1 MFPTL
6 ARRRL
11 LMLRHGMV
19 LACALGMIALGVATI
34 AAQPSSKAA
43 QSVAKAPDANQPDAK
58 SKGPPAKAPPAKAE
72 QKVPPRETFVDVAPR
87 GKVLP
92 LSEVLARRF
101 EIESDGEAAQTL
113 VLETATGDLYTLVKE
128 RRSRGFWND
137 ASLRG
142 IEVELP
148 GRLFKKTSVLQVIR
162 VYTFKDGKKYEFD
175 YWCDICA
182 IPMYEPKE
190 CECCQ
195 GETRRR
201 FRLVPPGKTEP
212 LPEGQTQ

>member
-1 MFPTL
+1 MLSILWRRKLSILCHGLLLTCATGL
-6 ARRRL
+6 A
-11 LMLRHGMV
+11 
-19 LACALGMIALGVATI
+19 VAVR
-34 AAQPSSKAA
+34 AE
-43 QSVAKAPDANQPDAK
+43 
-58 SKGPPAKAPPAKAE
+58 PPAPKADPGPKAPPGKAKE
-72 QKVPPRETFVDVAPR
+72 KVPPLETFVDVAPR
-87 GKVLP
+87 GKVFP

-101 EIESDGEAAQTL
+101 EIESDAEAAQTL
-113 VLETATGDLYTLVKE
+113 VLETAGGELYTLVKE

-195 GETRRR
+195 GPTRSRL
-201 FRLVPPGKTEP
+201 RLVPPGKTEP
-212 LPEGQTQ
+212 LAEGQTQ